1 MYLDIM
7 ERRIAKKVDTHQV
20 EFKSDIK
27 TWLNERNARVVSP
40 SGEDLTSSFLLYI
53 YDRSNLCLSKEDFM
67 RRRRVKNVVPVYER
81 CTALRACGEQCTR
94 RKKDGSDYCGTHV
107 KGTPHG
113 AIAEGSGG
121 PAIHSR
127 SVEVTLIDV
136 KGIQYYV
143 DDDQN
148 VYLPEDII
156 QSVPNPRKIGS
167 WITGPDGLPAIPEL
181 CA

>member
-1 MYLDIM
+1 M
-7 ERRIAKKVDTHQV
+7 EKRIAKKVELHQLD
-20 EFKSDIK
+20 FKTGIK
-27 TWLNERNARVVSP
+27 EWLEESGAHVVS
-40 SGEDLTSSFLLYI
+40 SDGEDVTSSFLLYV
-53 YDRSNLCLSKEDFM
+53 YDRTNLCLSKEDFM

-94 RKKDGSDYCGTHV
+94 RKKEGSEYCGTHV

-121 PAIHSR
+121 PAAQSR

-136 KGIQYYV
+136 KGIHYYV
-143 DDDQN
+143 DDEHN
-148 VYLPEDII
+148 VYMPEDII

-167 WITGPDGLPAIPEL
+167 WTKDSEGQPSIPEL